1 MNQREKTPQHV
12 VPFCAFGIFLLC
24 VPIFC
29 ALDDGVALTPPM
41 GCNLWNKF
49 VGNVSELLIKSAA
62 DTMVNNGYLNHLSTA
77 DRDFGREK
85 ISANSKQILRR
96 GRAT

>member
-1 MNQREKTPQHV
+1 M
-12 VPFCAFGIFLLC
+12 
-24 VPIFC
+24 
-29 ALDDGVALTPPM
+29 
-41 GCNLWNKF
+41 
-49 VGNVSELLIKSAA
+49 GNVSELLIKSAA
-62 DTMVNNGYLNHLSTA
+62 DTMVNNGYLKHLSTA